1 MNRLR
6 VLVLG
11 AHNFVG
17 RQLAARLG
25 TTDWASCM
33 AAGGSFDARTPA
45 DLAAAFAASDAI
57 VNAAQGSPATIRNA
71 ADRLFDLAA
80 GAAKPPRIVH
90 VSSMTVYGSAV
101 GDIDESAELRADLG
115 EYSAAQLAAER
126 RAAAYP
132 NCVVLRPGCEYG
144 PACPDWSER
153 IARLLIARRLGDL
166 GSAGDGY
173 CNLIYLDD
181 LVSAILAAL
190 RVPGIE
196 GQAFNL
202 ANPEPLTWNDYF
214 MQFAQ
219 ALGAVPLRRIGRRR
233 LQWETRVLA
242 PPLRIA
248 ELIARRLAPPLRTP
262 AVLSP
267 SLARLCRQEIRLDSR
282 KAERLLGLRSTE
294 LVQGL
299 ARTAHALSEAVNIS
313 AAG

>member
-1 MNRLR
+1 VNKLR

-17 RQLAARLG
+17 RRLAATLG
-25 TTDWASCM
+25 MTDWASCM
-33 AAGGSFDARTPA
+33 AAGGHFGLRTPE
-45 DLAAAFAASDAI
+45 DLPAAFAASDAV
-57 VNAAQGSPATIRNA
+57 VNAVHGSPATIRSA
-71 ADRLFDLAA
+71 ADRLFDLSAA
-80 GAAKPPRIVH
+80 AVKAPRIVH

-101 GDIDESAELRADLG
+101 GDIDETAELRADLG
-115 EYSAAQLAAER
+115 EYSAAQVAAER

-144 PACPDWSER
+144 PSCPDWSER

-181 LVSAILAAL
+181 LVGAILAAL

-214 MQFAQ
+214 TQFAQ
-219 ALGAVPLRRIGRRR
+219 ALGAVPLRRIGRRQ
-233 LQWETRVLA
+233 LQWETKVLA
-242 PPLRIA
+242 LPLRIA
-248 ELIARRLAPPLRTP
+248 ELVARRLALPVRTP
-262 AVLSP
+262 TVLSP
-267 SLARLCRQEIRLDSR
+267 SLARLCRQEIRLNSR

-294 LVQGL
+294 LGQGL
-299 ARTAHALSEAVNIS
+299 AHAAHALRKATNIS
-313 AAG
+313 PAG